1 MATITER
8 AQEFLAACV
17 PGEYARFT
25 VNGDVVAEVY
35 RYGYD
40 PTLFEV
46 QEPYDADKL
55 GEEENVSHG
64 CAEEAVPR
72 LVDLAFASLE
82 RLLGEVLSEVVV

>member
-8 AQEFLAACV
+8 AQEFLAACA

-25 VNGDVVAEVY
+25 VNGEVVAEVY

-46 QEPYDADKL
+46 AEPYDADEL
-55 GEEENVSHG
+55 DEVAAHG

-82 RLLGEVLSEVVV
+82 RLLGEVLSEGIA